1 MKKVTAIILAV
12 LMTLSIAAGAMG
24 EENKIW
30 QIGDTGEKVTW
41 IQMRLKELEY
51 LDREPTGVFDEMTA
65 EALTAFQ
72 RNEGL
77 LKTGMADKITISALE
92 KATRKLSDY
101 QSRWEYEYEDGICYE
116 AAEAPAMKSYAMPMS
131 TAMPAAGAAMNGDF
145 RNGLEHDGQV
155 EHRGIHDL

>member
-77 LKTGMADKITISALE
+77 LKTGMADKITISAL
-92 KATRKLSDY
+92 T
-101 QSRWEYEYEDGICYE
+101 IIP
-116 AAEAPAMKSYAMPMS
+116 AAEKLFPLIIYIPPQ
-131 TAMPAAGAAMNGDF
+131 T
-145 RNGLEHDGQV
+145 
-155 EHRGIHDL
+155 